1 MSHSHSQN
9 YRPPEYDAVRHIL
22 GAPLIES
29 RTRPYV
35 GEGDF
40 DWVGLEREAA
50 TMSGGERFL
59 LRIASDLWTTEK
71 TIPLAELP
79 RRLDDRNF
87 RRVIEALRLA
97 RGHDADLAA

>member
-35 GEGDF
+35 GNGEI
-40 DWVGLEREAA
+40 DWAGLEREAE

-59 LRIASDLWTTEK
+59 VGIASDLWTTEK

-87 RRVIEALRLA
+87 RRVLEALRLA
-97 RGHDADLAA
+97 RGESVDLAA